1 MSFVV
6 ALVGFELVIHDLSG
20 AYSKCHHLVKHIL
33 PYNLSS
39 FSNMA
44 NQGVEQ
50 ILK

>member
-1 MSFVV
+1 MA
-6 ALVGFELVIHDLSG
+6 ALVDFELVINYLSG

-44 NQGVEQ
+44 SKGVEL